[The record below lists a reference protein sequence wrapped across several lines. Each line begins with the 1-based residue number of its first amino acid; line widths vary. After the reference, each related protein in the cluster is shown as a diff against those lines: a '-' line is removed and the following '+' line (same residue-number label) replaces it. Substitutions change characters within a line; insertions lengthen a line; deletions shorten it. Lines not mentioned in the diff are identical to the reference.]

1 MTMEFSVTATL
12 FWSLKTQIP
21 AVPVVLITNFLG
33 SKGLFIGSK
42 GR

>member
-1 MTMEFSVTATL
+1 M
-12 FWSLKTQIP
+12 
-21 AVPVVLITNFLG
+21 VLTTNFLG